1 MGIGVDGFTEAAL
14 EAEVALEVVGVAEV
28 VVVEDVE
35 EEIDEIIDE
44 RTVKD
49 QPMHFYTNSPEDH
62 PNIHQQG
69 QL

>member
-1 MGIGVDGFTEAAL
+1 MGVGVDGFTEAAL
-14 EAEVALEVVGVAEV
+14 EAEVALEVVGVAGV

-49 QPMHFYTNSPEDH
+49 
-62 PNIHQQG
+62 
-69 QL
+69 